1 MGDYIAGPN
10 HVLPTSGTARFSS
23 GLSVIDFL
31 KRQSVIKI
39 SKSGIERLGP
49 SVINLA
55 NYENLHGHASSV
67 KIRIKRWRLNK
78 QEKIEFK
85 GKVTELLPNAM
96 FRVKLENNH
105 EVLAHTA
112 GKLRK
117 NRIRVLAGDQVL
129 VEMTP
134 YDLTKGRITFRF

>member
-10 HVLPTSGTARFSS
+10 HVLPTSGTIDLDSS
-23 GLSVIDFL
+23 SIGIRLL

-55 NYENLHGHASSV
+55 NYENLHGHANS
-67 KIRIKRWRLNK
+67 IRMRIKKVKLNK

-117 NRIRVLAGDQVL
+117 NRI
-129 VEMTP
+129 ES
-134 YDLTKGRITFRF
+134 

>member
-1 MGDYIAGPN
+1 M
-10 HVLPTSGTARFSS
+10 
-23 GLSVIDFL
+23 
-31 KRQSVIKI
+31 
-39 SKSGIERLGP
+39 
-49 SVINLA
+49 
-55 NYENLHGHASSV
+55 V
-67 KIRIKRWRLNK
+67 K
-78 QEKIEFK
+78 QDKIEFK

-96 FRVKLENNH
+96 FRVMLENNH

-134 YDLTKGRITFRF
+134 YDLTRCRITFRF